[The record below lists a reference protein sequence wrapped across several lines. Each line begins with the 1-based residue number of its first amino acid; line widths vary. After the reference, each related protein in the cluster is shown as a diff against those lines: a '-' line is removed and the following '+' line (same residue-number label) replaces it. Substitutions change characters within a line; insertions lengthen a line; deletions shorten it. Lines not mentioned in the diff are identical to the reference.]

1 MGGDG
6 LRLFTFNFRLLL
18 MDTIVLDIETKYT
31 FGEVGGAENIDKLKI
46 SVVGIYSYNKDKYYC
61 YGEDEFD
68 KLKELLSRRTILVG
82 FRSNKFDLPILNL
95 ELDLSLFDYPRVDL
109 SDEVE
114 REAGRLVSLDALAQT
129 NLGVGK
135 SGSGILAPK
144 MYWDGEIE
152 KLKSYCL
159 QDVRL
164 TKDLYDLART
174 KKQLL
179 VPSKHSDELTPIYP
193 DFSSLLFE

>member
-1 MGGDG
+1 
-6 LRLFTFNFRLLL
+6 

-31 FGEVGGAENIDKLKI
+31 FGEVGGAENIDKLGI
-46 SVVGIYSYNKDKYYC
+46 SVVGIYSYKKDEYYC

-68 KLKELLSRRTILVG
+68 ALTKLLSEPAILVG

-95 ELDLSLFDYPRVDL
+95 ELNLSLFDYPRVDL

-179 VPSKHSDELTPIYP
+179 VPNKHSEKIDKITVEFTNLPW
-193 DFSSLLFE
+193 